1 MFRDFLLCLFFALSA
16 VQRGQHYGPRYVP
29 MLHTSHMLR
38 MLHTLHALHT
48 LHTLRMLHI
57 LHTLHMICCAR

>member
-1 MFRDFLLCLFFALSA
+1 MFRDCLLCLFFALSA

-29 MLHTSHMLR
+29 MVHTSH